1 MGEEIG
7 EMKKLSVVGIGP
19 GGRDDMTIRA
29 DRCLGEAEVIIG
41 YTLYVDLVREYYPR
55 AEFLSTGMRQEKERC
70 LLALSEAAKGHSA
83 ALICSGDSGLYGMAG
98 LIFQLSAEFPEVE
111 IEVIPGVTASIAAG
125 AMLGAPLTNDACFIS
140 LSDLLT
146 PWEVIEKRLR
156 AAAAGD
162 FVICLYNPGSR
173 KRSDALR
180 KACAVLMEE
189 KSPDTV
195 CGIARNISRK
205 EESMQILPLSGL
217 REIRADMFS
226 LIIIGNS
233 ATFEK
238 NGKMI
243 TPRGYRNV

>member
-1 MGEEIG
+1 
-7 EMKKLSVVGIGP
+7 MKKLSVVGIGP
-19 GGRDDMTIRA
+19 GGQENMTVRA
-29 DRCLGEAEVIIG
+29 DRCLGEAEVIAG

-55 AEFLSTGMRQEKERC
+55 AEFLSTGMRKEKERC
-70 LLALSEAAKGHSA
+70 LLALSEAAKGRTT

-98 LIFQLSAEFPEVE
+98 LILQLSGEFPEVE
-111 IEVIPGVTASIAAG
+111 IEVIPGVTAGVAAG
-125 AMLGAPLTNDACFIS
+125 ALLGAPLTNDACFIS

-146 PWEVIEKRLR
+146 PGEVIEKRLR

-173 KRSDALR
+173 KRTDALR
-180 KACAVLMEE
+180 KACAVLMEI

-195 CGIARNISRK
+195 CGIARNISR
-205 EESMQILPLSGL
+205 EGESLRILCLSEL
-217 REIRADMFS
+217 METPADMFS
-226 LIIIGNS
+226 LIVIGNS
-233 ATFEK
+233 ATYEE